1 MSRFLRKNFIR
12 KMCNLAMKLTL
23 RKWTRK

>member
-1 MSRFLRKNFIR
+1 
-12 KMCNLAMKLTL
+12 MCNLAMKLTL